1 MTVNKW
7 ASDVYSKFIL
17 LIRDLLRYQTNMDE
31 HDPEIC
37 DDVNLWMNKT
47 TNCYKIRPQLTA
59 PGAMVLHVDKPLSYP
74 LKKAPQIFYA
84 QIISSPDLLV
94 FDSASIKDDTV

>member
-1 MTVNKW
+1 M
-7 ASDVYSKFIL
+7 L

-37 DDVNLWMNKT
+37 DDVNLWRNKS

-59 PGAMVLHVDKPLSYP
+59 PGAMVNYMLIIPSPTYW
-74 LKKAPQIFYA
+74 KAPLPIH
-84 QIISSPDLLV
+84 LL
-94 FDSASIKDDTV
+94 K